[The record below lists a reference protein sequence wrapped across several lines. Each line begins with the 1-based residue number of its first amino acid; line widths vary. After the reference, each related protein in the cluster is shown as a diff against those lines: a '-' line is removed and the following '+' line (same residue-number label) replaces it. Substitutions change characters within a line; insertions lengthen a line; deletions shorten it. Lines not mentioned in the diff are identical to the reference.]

1 MASDRLDFAITD
13 GSTRLM
19 RQNVFTIASDAPFL
33 ATLAAAILDGTLLGD
48 WPRTGAF
55 WLADVTILLPTRRAR
70 LALAE
75 EFLRRGH
82 GLLPD
87 IRTLGGE
94 DATEEPFLPP
104 IDAPALPAAI
114 SPLDRRLILA
124 RLIDAWAKR
133 PYADFGFAS
142 PPAAAEIFRL
152 ADSLG
157 GLIDDLVIEGVD
169 PAALRSIAPE
179 EVAAN
184 WQQALDFLDIALRAW
199 PDVLAERGRA
209 DAASLSNDRLD
220 RQATTAPLRYGD
232 RPVIAAGSTGS
243 IPATAELIRAIS
255 RLPRGTV
262 VLPGLDTGLG
272 ADDLATLGDPQQS
285 PHAHPQ
291 YGLVKLLA
299 RLGVR
304 PDAVTEL
311 ASGISSRTILVRRAS
326 ALADAT
332 TTWVGERQKLAPLL
346 DEALAGMT
354 LLAAPSEDFEARAI
368 AIAAR
373 ETLAAGKTVGIISPD
388 RNLARRIG
396 AELGRYEIDVDDAAG
411 TPLFQSAA
419 GRLARGLVALAVE
432 KFAPVELMAMLRN
445 GAVTLGFPRPEVGRL
460 AELVELG
467 LLRGQRPAQGLAG
480 LRKALADNVERRTR
494 RPARQLFADDGET
507 VGALLDRLDAATA
520 PLCALLA
527 TPAIDA
533 ASLATALGAGLVA
546 LTAPPPEGDGPPLPG
561 GEELREWASAT
572 ASGHEPGPAFAPV
585 GLDAVLAA
593 LMTGFE
599 VRPSRPGRDDIAIWG
614 RLEARLQHADL
625 MILAGLNE
633 DVWPEPADPGPWL
646 SRKMRLTVGLEPPE
660 RRQGQAAHDF
670 EMAIGNRE
678 VLLAFSTRRGTSP
691 ALPSPLL
698 QRLEAFIGAEA
709 AAALRAKGQR
719 WLDIAH
725 AVDATASTRPAGRPA
740 PRPPAHARPRHLSVT
755 EIETLFRSPYD
766 IYARHVL
773 GLRALDPLGEEPG
786 ARERGSMIHDVFGRF
801 VTEGHDFASPG
812 ALARLQVMANDAFA
826 GLEAIGERR
835 DIWLRRFAHAAELF
849 LAFERERQPRI
860 LARHAEI
867 KGEWRFPLLDNF
879 LLTGRADRIDELV
892 DGGLE
897 LIDFKTGGVPTPG
910 AMRDFLAPQ
919 LPLEAAMAAANA
931 FADVPP
937 ADAEALTYIK
947 IGLGPEAFVL
957 KPFALRDGET
967 LPTTA
972 DAMARRLQTQVQ
984 ALLLTDTL
992 PMAAQVLP
1000 DIGKRYRGEFEHLAR
1015 TEEWAVAEDDDIP

>member
-1 MASDRLDFAITD
+1 
-13 GSTRLM
+13 
-19 RQNVFTIASDAPFL
+19 
-33 ATLAAAILDGTLLGD
+33 
-48 WPRTGAF
+48 
-55 WLADVTILLPTRRAR
+55 
-70 LALAE
+70 
-75 EFLRRGH
+75 
-82 GLLPD
+82 
-87 IRTLGGE
+87 
-94 DATEEPFLPP
+94 FLPP
-104 IDAPALPAAI
+104 IDAPALPTPM

-124 RLIDAWAKR
+124 RLVDLWAKR
-133 PYADFGFAS
+133 PAAEFGFAS

-169 PAALRSIAPE
+169 PAALRTIAPE

-184 WQQALDFLDIALRAW
+184 WQQALGFLDIALKAW
-199 PDVLAERGRA
+199 PAVLGERGRA
-209 DAASLSNDRLD
+209 DAASLSNERLA
-220 RQATTAPLRYGD
+220 RQAATARRRYGD

-255 RLPRGTV
+255 RLPCGTV
-262 VLPGLDTGLG
+262 VLPGLDTGLS
-272 ADDLATLGDPQQS
+272 AHDLATLNDSQKS

-299 RLGVR
+299 RLGIR

-311 ASGISSRTILVRRAS
+311 GPAASSRTLVIRRAL

-332 TTWVGERQKLAPLL
+332 TAWVSERQKLARVLADAL
-346 DEALAGMT
+346 DGVA
-354 LLAAPSEDFEARAI
+354 LLAAPNEDFEARAI

-388 RNLARRIG
+388 RNLARRIA

-419 GRLARGLVALAVE
+419 GRLTRGLVALAVE

-467 LLRGQRPAQGLAG
+467 LLRGQRSPPGLAG
-480 LRKALADNVERRTR
+480 LRKSLADNVERRS
-494 RPARQLFADDGET
+494 RPARQLFEADGEA
-507 VGALLDRLDAATA
+507 VGVLLDRLDAATA
-520 PLCALLA
+520 PLCALLTA
-527 TPAIDA
+527 PAIDA
-533 ASLATALGAGLVA
+533 AGLATALGVA
-546 LTAPPPEGDGPPLPG
+546 LDAVTAPAPEENGVALLGGD
-561 GEELREWASAT
+561 ELREWVSAT
-572 ASGHEPGPAFAPV
+572 AAGHEPGPAFAPI

-599 VRPSRPGRDDIAIWG
+599 VRPARPGRADIAIWG

-670 EMAIGNRE
+670 EMAAGNRQ
-678 VLLAFSTRRGTSP
+678 VLLAFSARRGTSP

-709 AAALRAKGQR
+709 AAALRGKGQR
-719 WLDIAH
+719 WLGIAR
-725 AVDATASTRPAGRPA
+725 AVDATVGTKPAGRPA
-740 PRPPAHARPRHLSVT
+740 PRPPAYARPRQLSIT

-773 GLRALDPLGEEPG
+773 GLRALDPLGEEAG
-786 ARERGSMIHDVFGRF
+786 ARERGTMIHDVFGDF
-801 VTEGHDFASPG
+801 VQQGHDFASPN
-812 ALARLQVMANDAFA
+812 ALGRLQAMANDAFA

-835 DIWLRRFAHAAELF
+835 DIWLKRFAHAAELF

-860 LARHAEI
+860 LTRHAEI
-867 KGEWRFPLLDNF
+867 RGEWDFPLLENF
-879 LLTGRADRIDELV
+879 RLIGRADRIDELV
-892 DGGLE
+892 GGGLE
-897 LIDFKTGGVPTPG
+897 LIDFKTGGVPAPG

-931 FADVPP
+931 FPDVPSGV
-937 ADAEALTYIK
+937 AEALTYIK

-957 KPFALRDGET
+957 KPFTLRDGET

-972 DAMARRLQTQVQ
+972 DAMARRLQSQVE
-984 ALLLTDTL
+984 ALLLSDAL
-992 PMAAQVLP
+992 PMTAQILP
-1000 DIGKRYRGEFEHLAR
+1000 EIGKRYRGEYEHLAR
-1015 TEEWAVAEDDDIP
+1015 AEEWAVAEDDDIP

>member
-1 MASDRLDFAITD
+1 VDFAILC

-19 RQNVFTIASDAPFL
+19 RQNVFTIAPDAPFL
-33 ATLAAAILDGTLLGD
+33 ATLATAILDGTLLGD
-48 WPRTGAF
+48 WPRNGPF

-94 DATEEPFLPP
+94 DQAEEPFLPP
-104 IDAPALPAAI
+104 VDAPALPTAM

-124 RLIDAWAKR
+124 HLVDLWAKR
-133 PYADFGFAS
+133 PAAEFGFAS

-157 GLIDDLVIEGVD
+157 SLIDDLVIEGID
-169 PAALRSIAPE
+169 PPALRSIAPE

-184 WQQALDFLDIALRAW
+184 WQQALTFLDIALKAW
-199 PDVLAERGRA
+199 PKVLGERGRA
-209 DAASLSNDRLD
+209 DEASLSSERLA
-220 RQATTAPLRYGD
+220 RQAATAPLRYGD

-255 RLPRGTV
+255 RLPRGIV
-262 VLPGLDTGLG
+262 VLPGLDTGLS
-272 ADDLATLGDPQQS
+272 ADDLATLGDSQQS

-311 ASGISSRTILVRRAS
+311 ASATSSRTLLVRRALS
-326 ALADAT
+326 LADAT
-332 TTWVGERQKLAPLL
+332 TAWASERQKLGPVL
-346 DEALAGMT
+346 DGALDGVAV
-354 LLAAPSEDFEARAI
+354 LAAPNEDFEARAV

-388 RNLARRIG
+388 RDLARRIA

-445 GAVTLGFPRPEVGRL
+445 GGVTLGLPRPEISRL

-480 LRKALADNVERRTR
+480 LRKALANNVERRT
-494 RPARQLFADDGET
+494 PHPKRQLFAAEGEAIE
-507 VGALLDRLDAATA
+507 ALLDRLEAATA

-527 TPAIDA
+527 APAIDA
-533 ASLATALGAGLVA
+533 ASLATALGAGLAA
-546 LTAPPPEGDGPPLPG
+546 LAAPAPEDNSPLLPG
-561 GEELREWASAT
+561 GEELREWVSAMAT
-572 ASGHEPGPAFAPV
+572 GHEPGPAFAPT

-670 EMAIGNRE
+670 EMAIGNRD
-678 VLLAFSTRRGTSP
+678 VLLAFAARRGTSP

-698 QRLEAFIGAEA
+698 QRLEAFIGGDA
-709 AAALRAKGQR
+709 ATALRAKGLR
-719 WLDIAH
+719 WLEAARAI
-725 AVDATASTRPAGRPA
+725 DAAATTKPAARPA
-740 PRPPAHARPRHLSVT
+740 PRPPAYARPRQLSVT

-786 ARERGSMIHDVFGRF
+786 ARERGSMIHDVFGKF
-801 VTEGHDFASPG
+801 VNQGHDFASPG
-812 ALARLQVMANDAFA
+812 ALARLQAMANDAFA

-849 LAFERERQPRI
+849 LAFERERQPRV

-867 KGEWRFPLLDNF
+867 RGEWRFPLLDNF
-879 LLTGRADRIDELV
+879 LLTGQADRIDELV
-892 DGGLE
+892 GAGLE
-897 LIDFKTGGVPTPG
+897 LIDFKTGGVPAPG

-919 LPLEAAMAAANA
+919 LPLEAAMAAAGA
-931 FADVPP
+931 FAEVPH

-957 KPFALRDGET
+957 RPFTLRDGET
-967 LPTTA
+967 LPARA
-972 DAMARRLQTQVQ
+972 DAMARRLQSQVE
-984 ALLLTDTL
+984 ALLLSDAL
-992 PMAAQVLP
+992 PMTAQILP
-1000 DIGKRYRGEFEHLAR
+1000 EIGKRYRGEFDHLAL